1 MVLNF
6 EHVVFPALDV
16 LSYYKN
22 DAWRIQNKAINK

>member
-6 EHVVFPALDV
+6 EHVVDV